1 MAADVAKLSAGLDR
15 VFKTFSTQEPQL
27 DPKEMKGLGERG
39 TQQYIEQK
47 FQAHLQRARAAFL
60 QEFRNHAVVVENEV
74 RKIRDELTLKMEE
87 KYGEQISALREQLA
101 HSESLVHAHRAEI
114 AQLKSLTAEQ
124 ETYLTAARH
133 HFENK
138 DQLHNQ
144 LRDLKEEAQAAQGQ
158 ISDLTHQLECRDE
171 LVLQLGG
178 ELSELEKE
186 LKSQA
191 GAIAEE
197 KRELDERWLGLKKEM
212 EQQQRKFAAH
222 LREYEEQFK
231 QYKAKTSA
239 ELQMQEILN
248 RRLTE
253 ALDDM
258 ERERALHIKAR
269 TKPTPRI
276 GAEADEEPEEIMA
289 AIEERCIPYEME
301 PDARYRVDDMGMNTS
316 WRDYKM
322 TEHQIMLPPRKLKPP
337 AFKVDR
343 ARRVM
348 PLPGRWGSGEDSTR
362 VDFRSTM
369 PATMRQLPP
378 ILPTGGAVLAAQTA
392 R

>member
-1 MAADVAKLSAGLDR
+1 MAADVAKFQTSLDR

-27 DPKEMKGLGERG
+27 DTKEMKGLGERG

-60 QEFRNHAVVVENEV
+60 QEFRNHAVVAESEV
-74 RKIRDELTLKMEE
+74 RKIRDELTSKMEE
-87 KYGEQISALREQLA
+87 KYGDQISTLRDQLA

-114 AQLKSLTAEQ
+114 AQLKSLSAEQ

-138 DQLHNQ
+138 DQLHDEMAQ
-144 LRDLKEEAQAAQGQ
+144 LKEQAKNARDQ
-158 ISDLTHQLECRDE
+158 IGDLTHQLECRDE

-186 LKSQA
+186 LKQQA
-191 GAIAEE
+191 GSIAEE

-222 LREYEEQFK
+222 LKEYEEQFK
-231 QYKAKTSA
+231 QYRAKTSA

-253 ALDDM
+253 ALDAM
-258 ERERALHIKAR
+258 EKERALHIKAR

-276 GAEADEEPEEIMA
+276 GEEDPEAQEMMA
-289 AIEERCIPYEME
+289 ALEERCVPYEME
-301 PDARYRVDDMGMNTS
+301 KDARYRVDDMGMDTS
-316 WRDYKM
+316 WRDYRM
-322 TEHQIMLPPRKLKPP
+322 TEHQIMLPPHKKKPP
-337 AFKVDR
+337 SFKVER
-343 ARRVM
+343 IRRVV
-348 PLPGRWGSGEDSTR
+348 PTPGRWGSGDDTGR

-369 PATMRQLPP
+369 PANMRQLPP
-378 ILPTGGAVLAAQTA
+378 TLPSVGGVLAPISA